1 MIFKK
6 NIINVY
12 NTIMVQIKKNKL
24 SKKNIRKY
32 KNKRSKKTIKLL
44 KHGGNPEINIIV
56 RYSSLD
62 DLQEYNVVLDNMDT
76 ILSLKKNIY
85 DELGIEIEDQQI
97 LFNDREQYDIHP
109 LADVGLMNGSIVY
122 VKNISIPADKLL
134 VINITIKDI
143 NQTEIFKLNKD
154 NTVYQLKELLYDYYG
169 GEIEDQRLTFEGKEL
184 INTQYLSELGL
195 ISNISTIFYE
205 DALIVDYL
213 TIMIVNNNNGKE
225 IIIKIHKN
233 DSVKNLKKI
242 IYQNFLIKIEDQ
254 RLIFENSELDDSQ
267 ILSESGLISNSSVV
281 YVDDTSIIQDM

>member
-1 MIFKK
+1 
-6 NIINVY
+6 
-12 NTIMVQIKKNKL
+12 MVQIKKNKL

-32 KNKRSKKTIKLL
+32 KNKRSKKTINIL

-62 DLQEYNVVLDNMDT
+62 DLQEYNVVLHDKDT
-76 ILSLKKNIY
+76 LLSLKKNIY
-85 DELGIEIEDQQI
+85 DKLGIEIEDQQI
-97 LFNDREQYDIHP
+97 LFNDREYNDTDP
-109 LADVGLMNGSIVY
+109 LAIIGLINGSIVY
-122 VKNISIPADKLL
+122 VKNIYIPPDKLL

-184 INTQYLSELGL
+184 DNTQYLSELGL
-195 ISNISTIFYE
+195 INNVSTIFYE
-205 DALIVDYL
+205 DTLIVDYL

-225 IIIKIHKN
+225 IIIKVYKN
-233 DSVKNLKKI
+233 DTVLGLKKI
-242 IYQNFLIKIEDQ
+242 IYQYFLIKIEDQ

-267 ILSESGLISNSSVV
+267 ILSESGLISNSSIV
-281 YVDDTSIIQDM
+281 YVETLHKAL